1 MKKIIAD
8 NKAYSLAVSASKNR
22 AYLKLIGFWRNAGA
36 VPEYLNDWKKALE
49 DLKPGFSILTDA
61 SEMNTHPQDV
71 KMLHAEA
78 QKMVM
83 VAGLAKVAEII
94 KNDITEYQL
103 DSLAQST
110 NFPKRNFKTAEEA
123 EAWLDSLA

>member
-1 MKKIIAD
+1 MKKVIAD
-8 NKAYSLAVSASKNR
+8 NKAYNLAVSVSKNR
-22 AYLKLIGFWRNAGA
+22 AYLKLIGFWRNTEA
-36 VPEYLNDWKKALE
+36 VPEYLNDWKKALN

-78 QKMVM
+78 QKLVIG
-83 VAGLAKVAEII
+83 AGLSKVAEII

-103 DSLAQST
+103 DSLAQTT
-110 NFPKRNFKTAEEA
+110 NFPKRSFKTIVEA
-123 EAWLDSLA
+123 ETWLDSLG

>member
-8 NKAYSLAVSASKNR
+8 NKEYSLSVSTSKNR
-22 AYLKLIGFWRNAGA
+22 AYLRLIGFWRNAGV
-36 VPEYLNDWKKALE
+36 VPEYLNDWKKALS

-61 SEMNTHPQDV
+61 SEMKTHPQDV

-78 QKMVM
+78 QKLVLA
-83 VAGLAKVAEII
+83 AGLAKVAEII
-94 KNDITEYQL
+94 KNDVTEYQL

-110 NFPKRNFKTAEEA
+110 NFPKRSFKTAEEA
-123 EAWLDSLA
+123 ETWLDSLA

>member
-8 NKAYSLAVSASKNR
+8 NQAYSLSVSTSKNR
-22 AYLKLIGFWRNAGA
+22 AYLKLIGFWRNTDA

-61 SEMNTHPQDV
+61 SEMKTHPQDV

-78 QKMVM
+78 QKLTLA
-83 VAGLAKVAEII
+83 AGLAKVAEII
-94 KNDITEYQL
+94 QNDITEFQL

-110 NFPKRNFKTAEEA
+110 NFPKRSFKTAEEA
-123 EAWLDSLA
+123 ETWLDSLD